1 MLVAP
6 VSTQQPVPLI
16 YVAALLVR
24 CQALFYAGN
33 KLPRLGVNVPISG
46 PGPRSGGG
54 LLRSGEEPLA
64 VDFDERLFG

>member
-16 YVAALLVR
+16 YVA
-24 CQALFYAGN
+24 
-33 KLPRLGVNVPISG
+33 RLGVNVPISR

-54 LLRSGEEPLA
+54 LLRSGEEPRA